1 MVNSDNEIQVL
12 KNGGKSQPNSPIT
25 LAAPGAG
32 GKTQGSESSEDERE
46 GTIRVGRDYQA
57 VPPPFIPKP
66 ERRSDQ
72 CQERALLVWSPS
84 THIANQKLD
93 EFIQVAKEKY
103 GYNAEQALGMLF
115 WHKHDLDRALQDL
128 SNFTPFPDEWSVE
141 DKVLFEQA
149 FQFHG
154 KSFHRIRQMLPD
166 KSIAAL
172 VKYYYSWKKT
182 RTRTSLMD
190 RQARK
195 LTSVREDGG
204 YGEENFP
211 EAASDEEDKESVSK
225 CANCGI
231 PCNNLHQTTDKS
243 VKGQLCGTCF
253 KFWER
258 TGQMRPTTGPMR
270 KDGVKPKHAIFRNSS
285 QPPKGMHINH
295 DDLVGLATGPSGQGE
310 ALLRSQDRE
319 IVSHKRLVQNNKQML
334 SSLRMRRAR
343 DKDFEPYR
351 VPESVNRIN
360 ARWTNEELLLAVQG
374 VRKFGKNF
382 AVIASILGTK
392 TESHVRSFF
401 VNYKRRY
408 NLDVAYKEYEAEFGP
423 TDSGESEEN
432 AENKE
437 EANGVDMK
445 DVDSPKTSLPNS
457 PRSKSPATGTKVNGS
472 VK

>member
-25 LAAPGAG
+25 LTAPS
-32 GKTQGSESSEDERE
+32 GKVQGSESSEDERE
-46 GTIRVGRDYQA
+46 GQIRVGRDYQA
-57 VPPPFIPKP
+57 VPPPFIPKI
-66 ERRSDQ
+66 ERRPDQ
-72 CQERALLVWSPS
+72 CPERALLVWSPS
-84 THIANQKLD
+84 THISNQKLD

-195 LTSVREDGG
+195 LVSAREDGG

-211 EAASDEEDKESVSK
+211 EAGVSDEEDKEGAAAR

-231 PCNNLHQTTDKS
+231 PAHTTYPTNDKL
-243 VKGQLCGTCF
+243 KAQLCGTCHQ
-253 KFWER
+253 FWTR

-295 DDLVGLATGPSGQGE
+295 DDLVGLATGPVGQGE
-310 ALLRSQDRE
+310 ALLRAHDRE
-319 IVSHKRLVQNNKQML
+319 IVSYKRLVQNNKQSL
-334 SSLRMRRAR
+334 ASLRGRRKAR
-343 DKDFEPYR
+343 DRECEPYR
-351 VPESVNRIN
+351 VPEAANRIN

-382 AVIASILGTK
+382 ATIASILGTK
-392 TESHVRSFF
+392 TDSHVRSFF
-401 VNYKRRY
+401 VNYKKRY
-408 NLDVAYKEYEAEFGP
+408 NLDVVYKEYEAEFGS
-423 TDSGESEEN
+423 DSVESEDV
-432 AENKE
+432 KE
-437 EANGVDMK
+437 DSNGITDK
-445 DVDSPKTSLPNS
+445 DSDNSPKTSLPNS
-457 PRSKSPATGTKVNGS
+457 PRSKSPASGSKVNGTS
-472 VK
+472 K

>member
-84 THIANQKLD
+84 TNIANQKLD

-211 EAASDEEDKESVSK
+211 EAASDEEDKE
-225 CANCGI
+225 
-231 PCNNLHQTTDKS
+231 
-243 VKGQLCGTCF
+243 
-253 KFWER
+253 
-258 TGQMRPTTGPMR
+258 MRPTTGPMR

-319 IVSHKRLVQNNKQML
+319 IVSHKRLVQNNKQTL
-334 SSLRMRRAR
+334 SSLRMRRVR

-437 EANGVDMK
+437 ETNGVDMK